1 MKPLLSEN
9 DRIMLENRIAE
20 AEKLTGSQIVIAT
33 VKRSD
38 SYLEIPW
45 KAFAL
50 CASFAGLLVFSLDLI
65 LFSWI
70 QDIVVLISV
79 VITLAVASL
88 AVLFSVLS
96 PVFAR
101 LFLSHNRA
109 EAEVKQ
115 YAESLFLSRELFS
128 TSQRT
133 GMLLLISLFER
144 KVIILPDKGLSEN
157 ISSEDLK
164 KIISQMKDPL
174 AHNDIRRAIE
184 IALDEFIRIIK
195 PLPSGDGRSD
205 ELSNKIIE
213 EKGL

>member
-1 MKPLLSEN
+1 MKPFLSED

-20 AEKLTGSQIVIAT
+20 AEKLTGSQIVVAT

-50 CASFAGLLVFSLDLI
+50 CASFTGLLVFSLDLI

-70 QDIVVLISV
+70 QDIIVLISV

-88 AVLFSVLS
+88 ATLCTVLS
-96 PVFAR
+96 PGFAR
-101 LFLSHNRA
+101 LFLSHNRT
-109 EAEVKQ
+109 ETEVKQ

-133 GMLLLISLFER
+133 GMLLLISHFER

-157 ISSEDLK
+157 ISEEDLK

-174 AHNDIRRAIE
+174 SHNDIRRAIE
-184 IALDEFIRIIK
+184 IALDEFIRIIR